1 MSPPRLH
8 PTVAWES
15 IVSPAPGRGGAEG
28 NHPGLGAGGRVTGLC
43 VWGGC
48 GGWKQFEEK
57 LPSGRSLS
65 TSPQAFRKALWLSP
79 KPGTQK
85 SQGFR
90 FLSVILAS
98 LLSGS
103 IDDVLGDLLGDD
115 SKCRLTR
122 VGGGRKPD
130 HLSSTQGPTG
140 GKERISLSSTKGSCF
155 DHTHQCLF
163 PNFGFHLILFLAR
176 QPLFY

>member
-1 MSPPRLH
+1 MDVQGGEGKYSWVGELIQLCLPRCPH
-8 PTVAWES
+8 HAS
-15 IVSPAPGRGGAEG
+15 IRQWPGRVVSPAPGRGGAEG

-122 VGGGRKPD
+122 VGGG
-130 HLSSTQGPTG
+130 
-140 GKERISLSSTKGSCF
+140 
-155 DHTHQCLF
+155 
-163 PNFGFHLILFLAR
+163 A
-176 QPLFY
+176 